1 MRNAIISIYISLKL
15 LFVIN
20 FFVKPV
26 FFVQTSY
33 SYASS
38 QGLDY
43 EKINHNEL
51 DYTHANKQNANKI
64 LTFYML
70 KDKLM
75 PPKLTFWDHDSQNRT
90 LKDFRENLV
99 ILYFWATWCTECRP
113 EIEAFKSMLDK
124 LNYEDVTDVKLIAVS
139 QDFKDKAQVLSFWR
153 EYGLDEN
160 NLFFDVKRELVNYFQ
175 VKSLPTA
182 FIIDKTGHVIARIN
196 KPLTWD
202 EELLYE
208 EVKGLRQG
216 IVMN

>member
-15 LFVIN
+15 FFVIN
-20 FFVKPV
+20 FFVKPA

-38 QGLDY
+38 QVLGH

-51 DYTHANKQNANKI
+51 NYTHANNQNANKI

-70 KDKLM
+70 KDKLI
-75 PPKLTFWDHDSQNRT
+75 PPKLTFWGHDLQNST
-90 LKDFRENLV
+90 LKDFRGNLV

-113 EIEAFKSMLDK
+113 EIEAFKNMLNK
-124 LNYEDVTDVKLIAVS
+124 LNYEDVKDVKLIAVS
-139 QDFKDKAQVLSFWR
+139 QDFKDKAQVISFWQDH
-153 EYGLDEN
+153 ELDEKS
-160 NLFFDVKRELVNYFQ
+160 LFFDTKHELINYFQ
-175 VKSLPTA
+175 VKSLPTT

-202 EELLYE
+202 DELLYG
-208 EVKGLRQG
+208 EVKELC
-216 IVMN
+216 NS